1 MQIDANAV
9 KWDSPDSPTSI
20 DTNAVQWDEAPR
32 PGSTSENFISSTGE
46 KQDFSSLGQQTAAPA
61 QEAAPQQKRGLVQ
74 ELGRQVGLTARYGLE
89 GAGQAAEVFTEPV
102 AALMRGAGIPTA
114 PTGQAASGL
123 ADAIGLPQP
132 ENQTERVVGD
142 MSRFVA
148 GAGGMAGA
156 ARGAAGAMQ
165 AGPLQRAV
173 QSMAAAPGL
182 QMTGAAGAG
191 LGAGM
196 ARENGGGA
204 GAQLAAGLAG
214 GVAAGVGVNGLVQG
228 ARAGLNSANVL
239 MPARANRAE
248 QQIAQAMQRA
258 GVDWEDVP
266 NHIRQGLQADVRQ
279 ALRTGKGLDG
289 DALARLM
296 EFRTVGATPTR
307 GTLTL
312 DPGQITREQNLARTG
327 VNSTDPALHG
337 LSQVQ
342 HSNNQALIDSLN
354 RMGAG
359 TADDAVT
366 AGEKLMGTLQRGVDA
381 ERGGVNALYAQAR
394 DNQGRS
400 FPLDGHSFTTTAS
413 RLLDDNLLGGAL
425 PQGVQTHL
433 NRIAQGEVPF
443 TVDYA
448 EQLKTAI
455 GKLQRSTHDGQTR
468 MALGLV
474 RQALDETPVMGLGS
488 AGPAAGAR
496 AVGGNQ
502 VYAGGAEIGEQAV
515 DAFSR
520 ARLANAT
527 MMKRIERI
535 PGLKAV
541 YEGSATPDDF
551 IQRHI
556 VSRTAKA
563 ADVGALA
570 AELKRTD
577 PAAMDVVRS
586 SIAQHLKTAAM
597 GAASDEMGKFSASG
611 YNRAMLALGPRKMQ
625 AFFTKEE
632 ITQLKAVGKVAQYTT
647 AQPAGSA
654 VNNSNTGAMLAGHG
668 LDFLDRLASK
678 VPMVGDI
685 VQGAVRG
692 RQQAQALDV
701 GPALVRQQARQE
713 TQRGQT
719 PRMTFGALMAAM
731 EDEQ

>member
-9 KWDSPDSPTSI
+9 KWDSPGSPGI
-20 DTNAVQWDEAPR
+20 DTNAVQWDEAPQQ
-32 PGSTSENFISSTGE
+32 PSATPQPSANQSGE
-46 KQDFSSLGQQTAAPA
+46 QAPA
-61 QEAAPQQKRGLVQ
+61 QEAAPPQQKRGMVQ

-89 GAGQAAEVFTEPV
+89 GLGQAAEVFTEPV
-102 AALMRGAGIPTA
+102 AGLMRGAGVPVKS
-114 PTGQAASGL
+114 TGQQVSGL
-123 ADAIGLPQP
+123 ADAMGLPQP
-132 ENQTERVVGD
+132 ENATERVVGD

-165 AGPLQRAV
+165 AGPLQKAV
-173 QSMAAAPGL
+173 QAMAEAPGL
-182 QMTGAAGAG
+182 QMAGAAGAG
-191 LGAGM
+191 LGTGL
-196 ARENGGGA
+196 ARESDGGA
-204 GAQLAAGLAG
+204 GVQLAAGLAG
-214 GVAAGVGVNGLVQG
+214 GVAAGAGLNGLVQG
-228 ARAGLNSANVL
+228 ARAGLNSAHAL
-239 MPARANRAE
+239 MPIRANKAE
-248 QQIAQAMQRA
+248 QQIAQALQRA

-266 NHIRQGLQADVRQ
+266 NHIRQGLQADVQ
-279 ALRTGKGLDG
+279 DALRTGKGLDG

-307 GTLTL
+307 GTLSL

-327 VNSTDPALHG
+327 ANSTDPALHG
-337 LSQVQ
+337 LSEVQ

-366 AGEKLMGTLQRGVDA
+366 AGEKLMGTLQRGMDT
-381 ERGGVNALYAQAR
+381 ERGSVNALYAQAR
-394 DNQGRS
+394 DSQGRS

-474 RQALDETPVMGLGS
+474 RQALDDTPVMGLGN

-502 VYAGGAEIGEQAV
+502 MYAGGAEMGEQAV
-515 DAFSR
+515 DAFNR
-520 ARLANAT
+520 ARLANAKL
-527 MMKRIERI
+527 MKRIERL

-551 IQRHI
+551 IQHHVI
-556 VSRTAKA
+556 SRSAKA
-563 ADVGALA
+563 ADVNTLA
-570 AELKRTD
+570 TELQRTD
-577 PAAMDVVRS
+577 PAALDVVRS

-597 GAASDEMGKFSASG
+597 GAASDEVGKFSASG
-611 YNRAMLALGPRKMQ
+611 YNRAMIALGPRKLQ

-632 ITQLKAVGKVAQYTT
+632 IAQLKAVGKVAQYTT

-668 LDFLDRLASK
+668 LDFLDRLAGK

-701 GPALVRQQARQE
+701 GAALTRQQTRQ
-713 TQRGQT
+713 QRKQGQS

-731 EDEQ
+731 EGEQ

>member
-9 KWDSPDSPTSI
+9 KWDSPDSPGI
-20 DTNAVQWDEAPR
+20 DTNAEQWDEVPQQPSATPQ
-32 PGSTSENFISSTGE
+32 PSANQSGANQSGE
-46 KQDFSSLGQQTAAPA
+46 QVPT
-61 QEAAPQQKRGLVQ
+61 QETAPQQKRGMVQ

-89 GAGQAAEVFTEPV
+89 GLGQAAELFTEPV
-102 AALMRGAGIPTA
+102 AGLMRGAGVPVKS
-114 PTGQAASGL
+114 TGQQASGL

-132 ENQTERVVGD
+132 ENATERVVGD

-148 GAGGMAGA
+148 GAGGMVGA

-165 AGPLQRAV
+165 AGPLQKAV
-173 QSMAAAPGL
+173 QAMAEAPGL
-182 QMTGAAGAG
+182 QMAGAAGAG
-191 LGAGM
+191 LGTGL
-196 ARENGGGA
+196 ARESGGGD

-214 GVAAGVGVNGLVQG
+214 GVAAGAGLNSLVQG
-228 ARAGLNSANVL
+228 ARAGLNSAHAL
-239 MPARANRAE
+239 MPIRANKAE
-248 QQIAQAMQRA
+248 QQITQALQRA
-258 GVDWEDVP
+258 GVDWEEAP
-266 NHIRQGLQADVRQ
+266 NHIRQGLQADVQ
-279 ALRTGKGLDG
+279 DALRTGQGLDG

-307 GTLTL
+307 GTLSL

-327 VNSTDPALHG
+327 ANSTDPALHG
-337 LSQVQ
+337 LSEVQ

-366 AGEKLMGTLQRGVDA
+366 AGEKLMGTLQRGMDT
-381 ERGGVNALYAQAR
+381 ERGSVNALYAQAR
-394 DNQGRS
+394 DSQGRS

-496 AVGGNQ
+496 GVGGNQ
-502 VYAGGAEIGEQAV
+502 VYAGGAEVGEDAV
-515 DAFSR
+515 RAFKR
-520 ARLANAT
+520 ARFANT
-527 MMKRIERI
+527 LMMKRIERV
-535 PGLKAV
+535 PGLKAL
-541 YEGSATPDDF
+541 YEGTVAPDDF
-551 IQRHI
+551 IKRYVI
-556 VSRTAKA
+556 SGSAKA

-570 AELKRTD
+570 TELRRND
-577 PAAMDVVRS
+577 PASLEVARS
-586 SIAQHLKTAAM
+586 SIAQHLKTAAL
-597 GAASDEMGKFSASG
+597 GAASDEVGRFSAAG
-611 YNRAMLALGPRKMQ
+611 YNRALVSLGSSKLR

-632 ITQLKAVGKVAQYTT
+632 IAQLKAVGKVAQYTT

-668 LDFLDRLASK
+668 LDFLDRLAGK

-701 GPALVRQQARQE
+701 GPALARQQARQE
-713 TQRGQT
+713 VQKGQA

-731 EDEQ
+731 EEE